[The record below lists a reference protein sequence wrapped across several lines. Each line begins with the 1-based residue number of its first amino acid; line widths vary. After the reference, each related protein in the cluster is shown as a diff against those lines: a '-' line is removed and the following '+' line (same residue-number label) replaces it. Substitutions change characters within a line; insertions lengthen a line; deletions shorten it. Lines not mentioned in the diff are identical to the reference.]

1 MVEQAPLR
9 ERLLER
15 LAALER
21 RMHRIKGDLRHET
34 EPLEVDFAEQ
44 AVQRE
49 NEEVLEGLDEAGHRE
64 LEAIRAALA
73 RLESGT
79 YGTCL
84 ECGEAIAIE
93 RLRAVPTASRCVAC
107 AR

>member
-1 MVEQAPLR
+1 MSQHDPLREKLR
-9 ERLLER
+9 ERL
-15 LAALER
+15 AAVER
-21 RMHRIKGDLRHET
+21 RMHRIAGDLRHEH
-34 EPLEVDFAEQ
+34 EPLEGDFEEQ

-49 NEEVLEGLDEAGHRE
+49 NEEVLEGLDEAGRRE
-64 LEAIRAALA
+64 LDAIRAALA
-73 RLESGT
+73 RMDAGT

-84 ECGEAIAIE
+84 ACGDTIAIG

>member
-1 MVEQAPLR
+1 MVEHAPLR
-9 ERLLER
+9 EKLRER

-21 RMHRIKGDLRHET
+21 RMHRIKGDLRHEH
-34 EPLEVDFAEQ
+34 EPLEGDFAEQ

-49 NEEVLEGLDEAGHRE
+49 NEEVLEGLDEAGRRE
-64 LEAIRAALA
+64 LDAIRAALA
-73 RLESGT
+73 RMESGT

-84 ECGEAIAIE
+84 ACGDPIAVE